1 MIAMQYLSNPMR
13 YLPHTEQDI
22 KEMLAVTG
30 HKSLDDLFPT
40 IPADYRVKKEMCLP
54 KPLTEWELNAH
65 ISELASKNAAFPL
78 QKVFI
83 GAGSYPHHIPSI
95 IPYLISRS
103 EFMTAY
109 TPYQPEISQGTLQGI
124 YEFQTMI
131 TELLGTEVA
140 TASHYDGGTAL
151 AEALLISLRKKKG
164 IKKVAVSSLVHPHHR
179 QIIKTY
185 LEPAGYKMVEL
196 PAKAD
201 GTTDLSCFNGIN
213 KSSLDGMDKSPV
225 DDINDIAAIAV
236 QSPNFFGCIEDI
248 AKVKAIAEAKKI
260 MCIASFTEA
269 LAYGLL
275 KKPGQ
280 LGADI
285 VVGEGQSLGIAQSF
299 GGPGLG
305 IMTSSKQYVRD
316 LPGRLVGRTKDRR
329 GEDGFVLTL
338 STREQHIKREKASS
352 NICSNNG
359 LNAMTAGIY
368 LATVGKIGIR
378 KIAQLNHDK
387 AMFLKTKLEEAG
399 FKIPF
404 SAPFFNEFVAKA
416 PEGFAEKRES
426 LKKKGIVAGLS
437 IEKYYPNKQCKQN
450 GQCFNQEL
458 KNHYLFCA
466 TEVFSKDDIETLAK
480 ELK

>member
-1 MIAMQYLSNPMR
+1 MR
-13 YLPHTEQDI
+13 YLPHTEEDI
-22 KEMLAVTG
+22 RQMLAVTG
-30 HKSLDDLFPT
+30 YKSLDDLFPT
-40 IPADYRVKKEMCLP
+40 IPSDYRVKKEMCLP

-65 ISELASKNAAFPL
+65 ISELASKNASSCSH
-78 QKVFI
+78 KVFI
-83 GAGSYPHHIPSI
+83 GAGSYAHHIPSI

-140 TASHYDGGTAL
+140 TASHYDCGTAL
-151 AEALLISLRKKKG
+151 AEALLIALRKKKN

-179 QIIKTY
+179 QIVKTY

-196 PAKAD
+196 PATLN
-201 GTTDLSCFNGIN
+201 GTTDLSP
-213 KSSLDGMDKSPV
+213 LDGMD
-225 DDINDIAAIAV
+225 DIAAVAV

-248 AKVKAIAEAKKI
+248 AKVKSVAESKKI
-260 MCIASFTEA
+260 MCITSFTEA
-269 LAYGLL
+269 IAYGLL

-280 LGADI
+280 LGSDI

-305 IMTSSKQYVRD
+305 IMTSSKQFVRD

-378 KIAQLNHDK
+378 QIAQLNHDK
-387 AMFLKTKLEEAG
+387 AVFLKTKLEESG
-399 FKIPF
+399 FKIAF
-404 SAPFFNEFVAKA
+404 KTPFFNEFLVKA
-416 PEGFAEKRES
+416 PDGFAQKREA
-426 LKKKGIVAGLS
+426 LKQKGIVAGLN
-437 IEKYYPNKQCKQN
+437 IEKYYPT
-450 GQCFNQEL
+450 L

-466 TEVFSKDDIETLAK
+466 TEIFSKDDIELLAK
-480 ELK
+480 EVK